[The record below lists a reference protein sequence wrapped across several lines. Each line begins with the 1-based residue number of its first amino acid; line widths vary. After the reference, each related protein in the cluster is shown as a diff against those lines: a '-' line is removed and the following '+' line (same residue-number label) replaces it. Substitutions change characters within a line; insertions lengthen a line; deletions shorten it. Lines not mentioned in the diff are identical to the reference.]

1 MQPALTRCLR
11 PDVAVRPFDAV
22 EGDDRFVVAV
32 DNRHFLVTA
41 AAAAVLD
48 ASRQPGTAASIAQ
61 RASARL
67 GVTLSA
73 QQVAEFLSQHA
84 PSILFARDTQ
94 PQAPR
99 GPLRVRHLLA
109 SGERLAP
116 VLARLA
122 WLFQARVAVA
132 LAMAFVLVD
141 VLVAWSAASGTASAN
156 AVGWTD
162 LALALA
168 LTAAGVF
175 VHELGHLAACV
186 RHGASHGG
194 VGVGLYWCFPTF
206 YSEVH
211 GAWLLGRWQR
221 AAVDAGGVYL
231 QGGFVLLLGLV
242 FLATRSPAVLGA
254 IAWSHLLMLHTLNP
268 VLKFD
273 GYWLLTDL
281 TGTPNLHRNITR
293 TARGVLRAVSPAV
306 RGALPAARDL
316 VVFGVFMAVA
326 LVYFA
331 YLLRVLGDGIASA
344 LVSVVTAFAAPEFTV
359 VAALELAG
367 RVIVVALLLA
377 MALGIAVLVARSV
390 NSVSEESTHAD

>member
-1 MQPALTRCLR
+1 
-11 PDVAVRPFDAV
+11 
-22 EGDDRFVVAV
+22 
-32 DNRHFLVTA
+32 
-41 AAAAVLD
+41 
-48 ASRQPGTAASIAQ
+48 
-61 RASARL
+61 
-67 GVTLSA
+67 
-73 QQVAEFLSQHA
+73 
-84 PSILFARDTQ
+84 
-94 PQAPR
+94 
-99 GPLRVRHLLA
+99 
-109 SGERLAP
+109 

-132 LAMAFVLVD
+132 VAMAFVLVD
-141 VLVAWSAASGTASAN
+141 TLVVCSAASATASAN
-156 AVGWTD
+156 TLGWMQ

-231 QGGFVLLLGLV
+231 QGGFVLLLGLA

-281 TGTPNLHRNITR
+281 TGTPNLHRSITR
-293 TARGVLRAVSPAV
+293 TARRVLRAINPVV
-306 RGALPAARDL
+306 HGELPAARDL
-316 VVFGVFMAVA
+316 ALFGVFTAVA
-326 LVYFA
+326 IAYFA
-331 YLLRVLGDGIASA
+331 YMLHVLGDGIASA
-344 LVSVVTAFAAPEFTV
+344 LARVVSAFAAAEFTV
-359 VAALELAG
+359 VSALALAG
-367 RVIVVALLLA
+367 RVVVVALLLA
-377 MALGIAVLVARSV
+377 MALGISALVARSI
-390 NSVSEESTHAD
+390 NSVSEESNHAD

>member
-11 PDVAVRPFDAV
+11 PDVTVQPFDAV

-32 DNRHFLVTA
+32 DDRHFLVTA

-48 ASRQPGTAASIAQ
+48 ASRQPGTPAGIAQ

-73 QQVAEFLSQHA
+73 QHVAEFLSQHA
-84 PSILFARDTQ
+84 PAILFARDTQ
-94 PQAPR
+94 AHEPR
-99 GPLRVRHLLA
+99 GPLRVRRLLA

-132 LAMAFVLVD
+132 VAMAFVLVD
-141 VLVAWSAASGTASAN
+141 TLVVCSAASATASAN
-156 AVGWTD
+156 TLGWMQ

-231 QGGFVLLLGLV
+231 QGGFVLLLGLA

-281 TGTPNLHRNITR
+281 TGTPNLHRSITR
-293 TARGVLRAVSPAV
+293 TARRVLRAINPVV
-306 RGALPAARDL
+306 HGELPAARDL
-316 VVFGVFMAVA
+316 ALFGVFTAVA
-326 LVYFA
+326 IAYFA
-331 YLLRVLGDGIASA
+331 YMLHVLGDGIASA
-344 LVSVVTAFAAPEFTV
+344 LARVVSAFAAAEFTV
-359 VAALELAG
+359 VSALALAG
-367 RVIVVALLLA
+367 RVVVVALLLA
-377 MALGIAVLVARSV
+377 MALGISALVARSI
-390 NSVSEESTHAD
+390 NSVSEESNHAD

>member
-1 MQPALTRCLR
+1 MQHTLTRCLR
-11 PDVAVRPFDAV
+11 PDVTVRPFDAV
-22 EGDDRFVVAV
+22 EGDERFVVAV
-32 DNRHFLVTA
+32 DDRHFLVTP

-48 ASRQPGTAASIAQ
+48 ASRHPGTVASIAQ

-73 QQVAEFLSQHA
+73 QHVAEFLNEHA
-84 PSILFARDTQ
+84 PAILFARDA
-94 PQAPR
+94 QAQEPR
-99 GPLRVRHLLA
+99 GPIRVRRLIA

-122 WLFQARVAVA
+122 CLFTPRVAVG
-132 LAMAFVLVD
+132 LAITFVLAD
-141 VLVAWSAASGTASAN
+141 VLVAWSASGARASTGAL
-156 AVGWTD
+156 GWMD

-194 VGVGLYWCFPTF
+194 IGVGLYWCFPTF

-231 QGGFVLLLGLV
+231 QGGFVLLLALV
-242 FLATRSPAVLGA
+242 FLATGSPAVLGA

-281 TGTPNLHRNITR
+281 TGTPNLHRSITR
-293 TARGVLRAVSPAV
+293 TAQRVLRALNPAV
-306 RGALPAARDL
+306 RGPLPAARDL
-316 VVFGVFMAVA
+316 ALLAVFMVIAI
-326 LVYFA
+326 VYFA
-331 YLLRVLGDGIASA
+331 YMLHTLGDGIASA
-344 LVSVVTAFAAPEFTV
+344 VARVISAFAIPEFTV
-359 VAALELAG
+359 LAVLELAA
-367 RVIVVALLLA
+367 RVAVVALLLA
-377 MALGIAVLVARSV
+377 MALGIAALVARSI
-390 NSVSEESTHAD
+390 NSVSQEGARAY